1 MKKLFSAFLC
11 LTCLA
16 LVLSSCVKGSDNQ
29 TSWDNDGQN
38 NTPGIVEPAY
48 TPEFFT
54 GYEKT
59 DKSNPRAVAVMIN
72 NIVQSRPQ
80 RGISQADILV
90 ESKVEGGITRFM
102 AIFSDYENV
111 TGDIGPVRS
120 GRDQFL
126 QLAMPWHALY
136 IHVGRSGVTQ
146 TMIDT
151 YEYNDSDADGYT
163 KNLTY
168 RDQNRINQ
176 GYKTEHTAFTTA
188 ELLNSLFTK
197 YDYETTYKYGS
208 PCFDFVHYDENNGIR
223 QLTGDS
229 ATSVSITHSQSYAT
243 YFDYNESTGK
253 YDMSQ
258 WNSLTRSVQ
267 NTKDENDGT
276 QLSFE
281 NVFVLFADIEPYPY
295 PGGNLDA
302 NGNDKGDPDY
312 QKVDY
317 SYGGVGYY
325 FSNGNV
331 EKIRWFKGGPTDM
344 LKFTDMD
351 ENSLK
356 VNCGTSY
363 IGIVDLDEY
372 EKFEYA
378 GVGGSVDQTA
388 EGSDTVQEEIG
399 D

>member
-29 TSWDNDGQN
+29 TSGDGDGQN

-59 DKSNPRAVAVMIN
+59 DKSNPRAVAVMVN
-72 NIVQSRPQ
+72 NITAARPQ
-80 RGISQADILV
+80 RGLSQADILV

-102 AIFSDYENV
+102 AIYSDYENV

-151 YEYNDSDADGYT
+151 YEYNDSDADGYV

-168 RDQNRINQ
+168 RDQNRLNQ
-176 GYKTEHTAFTTA
+176 GYATEHTAFTTA

-208 PCFDFVHYDENNGIR
+208 PCFDFVRYDENNGIR

-258 WNSLTRSVQ
+258 WNSRAKSVQ
-267 NTKDENDGT
+267 QTKDENDGT

-317 SYGGVGYY
+317 SYGGIGYY

-378 GVGGSVDQTA
+378 GVGGSVDQTVEGGDSA
-388 EGSDTVQEEIG
+388 EEEIG

>member
-29 TSWDNDGQN
+29 TSGDDDGQN
-38 NTPGIVEPAY
+38 STPEIVEPAY

-59 DKSNPRAVAVMIN
+59 DSANPRAVAVMVN

-168 RDQNRINQ
+168 RDENRKKQ
-176 GYKTEHTAFTTA
+176 GYSTEHTAFTTA

-208 PCFDFVHYDENNGIR
+208 PCFDFVRYDENNGIR

-229 ATSVSITHSQSYAT
+229 ATSVSITHSRSYAT
-243 YFDYNESTGK
+243 YFDYDESTGK

-258 WNSLTRSVQ
+258 WNSLARSVQ
-267 NTKDENDGT
+267 DTKDENDGT

-295 PGGNLDA
+295 PGGNLDS

-317 SYGGVGYY
+317 SYGGIGYY

-356 VNCGTSY
+356 VNCGKSY

>member
-1 MKKLFSAFLC
+1 MKKFFSAFLC

-29 TSWDNDGQN
+29 TSGDDGQN
-38 NTPGIVEPAY
+38 NTPEIVEPAY

-59 DKSNPRAVAVMIN
+59 DKSNPRAVAVMVN
-72 NIVQSRPQ
+72 NITAARPQ
-80 RGISQADILV
+80 RGLSQADILV

-102 AIFSDYENV
+102 AVYSDYENV

-168 RDQNRINQ
+168 RDQNRLNQ
-176 GYKTEHTAFTTA
+176 GYATEHTAFTTA
-188 ELLNSLFTK
+188 DLLNTLFTK

-229 ATSVSITHSQSYAT
+229 ATSISITHSQSYAT
-243 YFDYNESTGK
+243 YFDYDESTGK

-258 WNSLTRSVQ
+258 WNSRAKSVQ
-267 NTKDENDGT
+267 QTKDENDGT

-317 SYGGVGYY
+317 SYGGIGYY

-356 VNCGTSY
+356 VNCGKSY

-378 GVGGSVDQTA
+378 GVGGSVDQTV
-388 EGSDTVQEEIG
+388 EGGDSSEEEIG

>member
-29 TSWDNDGQN
+29 TSGGDDGQN
-38 NTPGIVEPAY
+38 STPEIVEPAY

-188 ELLNSLFTK
+188 DLLNSLFTK

-208 PCFDFVHYDENNGIR
+208 PCFDFVRYDENNGIR

-258 WNSLTRSVQ
+258 WNSRAKSVQ
-267 NTKDENDGT
+267 QTKDENDGT

-295 PGGNLDA
+295 PGGNLDS

-317 SYGGVGYY
+317 SYGGIGYY

-388 EGSDTVQEEIG
+388 EGSDGSEEEIG

>member
-1 MKKLFSAFLC
+1 MKKFFSAFLC

-29 TSWDNDGQN
+29 TSGYDGQN
-38 NTPGIVEPAY
+38 NTPEIVEPAY

-59 DKSNPRAVAVMIN
+59 DKSNPRAVAVMVN
-72 NIVQSRPQ
+72 NITAARPQ
-80 RGISQADILV
+80 RGLSQADILV

-102 AIFSDYENV
+102 AVYSDYENV

-151 YEYNDSDADGYT
+151 YEYNDSDADGYV

-176 GYKTEHTAFTTA
+176 GYATEHTAFTTA
-188 ELLNSLFTK
+188 DLLNSLFTK

-258 WNSLTRSVQ
+258 WNSRAKSVQ
-267 NTKDENDGT
+267 QTKDENDGT

-317 SYGGVGYY
+317 SYGGIGYY

-378 GVGGSVDQTA
+378 GNGGSVDQTV
-388 EGSDTVQEEIG
+388 EGGDSSEEEIG

>member
-16 LVLSSCVKGSDNQ
+16 LVLCSCVKGSDNQ
-29 TSWDNDGQN
+29 TSGDDGQN
-38 NTPGIVEPAY
+38 NTPEIVEPAY

-59 DKSNPRAVAVMIN
+59 DKSNPRAVAVMVN

-151 YEYNDSDADGYT
+151 YKYNDSDADGYV

-188 ELLNSLFTK
+188 DLLNTLFTK

-208 PCFDFVHYDENNGIR
+208 PCFDFVRYDENNGIR

-243 YFDYNESTGK
+243 YFDYDESTGK

-317 SYGGVGYY
+317 SYGGIGYY

-356 VNCGTSY
+356 VNCGKSY

-388 EGSDTVQEEIG
+388 EGSDSSEEEIG

>member
-1 MKKLFSAFLC
+1 
-11 LTCLA
+11 
-16 LVLSSCVKGSDNQ
+16 
-29 TSWDNDGQN
+29 
-38 NTPGIVEPAY
+38 
-48 TPEFFT
+48 
-54 GYEKT
+54 
-59 DKSNPRAVAVMIN
+59 
-72 NIVQSRPQ
+72 
-80 RGISQADILV
+80 
-90 ESKVEGGITRFM
+90 
-102 AIFSDYENV
+102 
-111 TGDIGPVRS
+111 
-120 GRDQFL
+120 
-126 QLAMPWHALY
+126 
-136 IHVGRSGVTQ
+136 
-146 TMIDT
+146 
-151 YEYNDSDADGYT
+151 
-163 KNLTY
+163 
-168 RDQNRINQ
+168 
-176 GYKTEHTAFTTA
+176 
-188 ELLNSLFTK
+188 
-197 YDYETTYKYGS
+197 
-208 PCFDFVHYDENNGIR
+208 
-223 QLTGDS
+223 
-229 ATSVSITHSQSYAT
+229 
-243 YFDYNESTGK
+243 
-253 YDMSQ
+253 MSQ

-378 GVGGSVDQTA
+378 GNGGSVDQTA

>member
-1 MKKLFSAFLC
+1 
-11 LTCLA
+11 
-16 LVLSSCVKGSDNQ
+16 
-29 TSWDNDGQN
+29 
-38 NTPGIVEPAY
+38 
-48 TPEFFT
+48 
-54 GYEKT
+54 
-59 DKSNPRAVAVMIN
+59 
-72 NIVQSRPQ
+72 
-80 RGISQADILV
+80 
-90 ESKVEGGITRFM
+90 M
-102 AIFSDYENV
+102 AIYSDYSKV

-243 YFDYNESTGK
+243 YFDYDESTGK

-317 SYGGVGYY
+317 SYGGIGYY

-378 GVGGSVDQTA
+378 GNGGSVDQTA
-388 EGSDTVQEEIG
+388 EGSDGSEEEIG

>member
-1 MKKLFSAFLC
+1 MKKFFSALLC

-16 LVLSSCVKGSDNQ
+16 LVLSSCVKGSDSQ
-29 TSWDNDGQN
+29 TSGDDDDQN
-38 NTPGIVEPAY
+38 STPEIVEPAY

-59 DKSNPRAVAVMIN
+59 DSSNPRAVAVMVN
-72 NIVQSRPQ
+72 NITAARPQ
-80 RGISQADILV
+80 RGLSQADILV

-102 AIFSDYENV
+102 AVYSDYSKV

-151 YEYNDSDADGYT
+151 YDYNDSDADGYS

-168 RDQNRINQ
+168 RDQNRINR
-176 GYKTEHTAFTTA
+176 GYATEHTAFTTA

-208 PCFDFVHYDENNGIR
+208 PCFDFVRYDESNGIR
-223 QLTGDS
+223 RLNGDS
-229 ATSVSITHSQSYAT
+229 ATSVSITHSRSYAT
-243 YFDYNESTGK
+243 YFDYDESTGK

-258 WNSLTRSVQ
+258 WNSRTKSVQ
-267 NTKDENDGT
+267 QTIDENDGT

-295 PGGNLDA
+295 PGGNLDS

-317 SYGGVGYY
+317 SYGGIGYY

-344 LKFTDMD
+344 LRFTDMD

-378 GVGGSVDQTA
+378 GVGGSVDQTV
-388 EGSDTVQEEIG
+388 EGGDSSEEEIG